1 MQEDLTYLASW
12 VHLRRIPLRLVLQVD
27 LKLCVLSARFLERQ
41 FGLGASSS
49 EQCCYFLSEFDNY
62 SPSVHMGR
70 SGQKSEIRSSVQR
83 VLKLTFAV

>member
-1 MQEDLTYLASW
+1 MQEELTYLASW

-49 EQCCYFLSEFDNY
+49 E
-62 SPSVHMGR
+62 
-70 SGQKSEIRSSVQR
+70 
-83 VLKLTFAV
+83 